1 MSLPNI
7 SAAAWIGSAPGSRP
21 AWQPMRIEPPGLA
34 IHDVVID
41 VASFTPQ
48 SLALVTLPPVAG
60 RMFAGVDTAEACK
73 VAIVNEEAAAELF
86 DHDAVGRSVEDPA
99 GDRVE
104 IVGVVATRRKAGSA
118 VEIRPTIYYYAEQ
131 TSPPLNR
138 VGPAIFRV
146 PKRLSPASA
155 VLDANVVSPGYF
167 TAIGVRPIAG
177 AVFSDDP
184 ASRRCRVGVVNQEA
198 ADRYFGGHAVGA
210 AVIDSAGR
218 RTEIV
223 GVVQSPLLRASQRAS
238 EPAIYVPMS
247 QEFRPRMTLMLGAR
261 EPTDVT
267 LGLVRRALE
276 AVPGGSGRV
285 TVTTLDAQLSRTAL
299 APERIASV
307 LVGASAAMA
316 LTLGVLGLY
325 GAMMEAA
332 RQRRREIALR
342 IALGAPGW
350 RVIRQVVLEGA
361 RLAVAGIVAG
371 TLGSVLVAR
380 WMARITSTAGI
391 VTVWVWLAAP
401 LIVMVAVV
409 VASVIPAR
417 RALTADPL
425 TIMRNN

>member
-1 MSLPNI
+1 MP
-7 SAAAWIGSAPGSRP
+7 AAESRRSGDLSR
-21 AWQPMRIEPPGLA
+21 A
-34 IHDVVID
+34 
-41 VASFTPQ
+41 
-48 SLALVTLPPVAG
+48 
-60 RMFAGVDTAEACK
+60 
-73 VAIVNEEAAAELF
+73 EAAA
-86 DHDAVGRSVEDPA
+86 A
-99 GDRVE
+99 GERGSFRERDLARLLRRDWRPSDRRE
-104 IVGVVATRRKAGSA
+104 
-118 VEIRPTIYYYAEQ
+118 
-131 TSPPLNR
+131 
-138 VGPAIFRV
+138 
-146 PKRLSPASA
+146 RL
-155 VLDANVVSPGYF
+155 L
-167 TAIGVRPIAG
+167 
-177 AVFSDDP
+177 DDP
-184 ASRRCRVGVVNQEA
+184 ASRRCHVGVVNQEA
-198 ADRYFGGHAVGA
+198 ADRYFGGNAVGA
-210 AVIDSAGR
+210 AVVDSAGR

-223 GVVQSPLLRASQRAS
+223 GVVQSPLLRASQRAA

-247 QEFRPRMTLMLGAR
+247 QEFRPRMTLILGAR
-261 EPTDVT
+261 DPTDVT
-267 LGLVRRALE
+267 LGLVRRSLE

-285 TVTTLDAQLSRTAL
+285 TVTTLEAQLSRTAL

-361 RLAVAGIVAG
+361 RLAVAGILAG

-401 LIVMVAVV
+401 LVVMVAVV

-425 TIMRNN
+425 TIMRNT